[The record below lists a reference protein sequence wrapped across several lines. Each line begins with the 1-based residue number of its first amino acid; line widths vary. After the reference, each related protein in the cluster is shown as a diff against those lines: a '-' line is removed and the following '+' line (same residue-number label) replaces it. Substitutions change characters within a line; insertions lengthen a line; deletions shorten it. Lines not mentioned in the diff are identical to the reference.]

1 MKKILLVLLSIT
13 AILTL
18 TACGDDKTEEEPI
31 ENVDIETSSEPEEV
45 ETDSEESETESGNEV
60 DDFIEE
66 NDVQLDEDGF
76 FAETSDPLEAGDK
89 TNGIVVFNDEFD
101 YTYIIKEWYTSEDT
115 DEKGSNTM
123 DFDGYEVRYSV
134 ALLENTAEEDVIG
147 IFVETENNTDKVVQ
161 YNMDLE
167 MLTSEQEQAYSDGM
181 YGIGQSKPG
190 VKTKGFIL
198 VELEY
203 DTPDSFTVTFEPPWD
218 DEDEFNAEIG
228 EPIELEFNK
237 E

>member
-13 AILTL
+13 ATLTL
-18 TACGDDKTEEEPI
+18 TACGDDKTEEPKESDD
-31 ENVDIETSSEPEEV
+31 VAVSTEPEDV
-45 ETDSEESETESGNEV
+45 ETQSEETESETESEV

-76 FAETSDPLEAGDK
+76 FVETSDPLEAGDK

-101 YTYIIKEWYTSEDT
+101 YTYIIKEWYASENT
-115 DEKGSNTM
+115 DEKGFNTM
-123 DFDGYEVRYSV
+123 DFDGYEVTYSI

-167 MLTSEQEQAYSDGM
+167 MLTSEQEQAYSDGT
-181 YGIGQSKPG
+181 YGIGQSNPG

-237 E
+237 K

>member
-1 MKKILLVLLSIT
+1 MKKLLLLLFSLFVAIT
-13 AILTL
+13 LA
-18 TACGDDKTEEEPI
+18 ACGDDEEEN
-31 ENVDIETSSEPEEV
+31 EQAEETEVESEEV
-45 ETDSEESETESGNEV
+45 DTEPVEETDEEQEMSEADEFV
-60 DDFIEE
+60 EE

-76 FAETSDPLEAGDK
+76 YVETTDPLEAGDRN
-89 TNGIVVFNDEFD
+89 NGIIVFHDDFD
-101 YTYIIKEWYTSEDT
+101 YTYIIKEWYANDDTNED
-115 DEKGSNTM
+115 GFNTM
-123 DFDGYEVRYSV
+123 DFNGYEVTYSI

-181 YGIGQSKPG
+181 YGIGQSEPG

-203 DTPDSFTVTFEPPWD
+203 ETPDSFSVTFEPPWD
-218 DEDEFNAEIG
+218 DEDEFNEEIG